1 MRFLEDL
8 FFGRLNPFSR
18 AAAVGGKAEEMNR
31 KIAEQ
36 YDALHCTLD
45 PKQREILVRLMDLHG
60 EANTTERLD
69 CFIVGFRLGA
79 ACIFDVLLNDGA
91 PYDDVGE

>member
-1 MRFLEDL
+1 M
-8 FFGRLNPFSR
+8 
-18 AAAVGGKAEEMNR
+18 
-31 KIAEQ
+31 
-36 YDALHCTLD
+36 
-45 PKQREILVRLMDLHG
+45 LVRLMDLHG
-60 EANTTERLD
+60 ESNTTERLD